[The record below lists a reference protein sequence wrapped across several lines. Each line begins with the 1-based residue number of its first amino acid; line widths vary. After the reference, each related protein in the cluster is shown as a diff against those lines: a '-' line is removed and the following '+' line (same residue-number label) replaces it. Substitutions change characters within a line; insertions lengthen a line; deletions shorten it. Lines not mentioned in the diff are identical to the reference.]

1 LATGSPFQLAHTQ
14 QTSHHFAWAVFLFFS
29 SFPNLIF
36 EISSFVDLHIFKL
49 YLVCMLEDQLGRSA
63 TANRTATITLN
74 FITNMC
80 DDWALQKA

>member
-1 LATGSPFQLAHTQ
+1 M
-14 QTSHHFAWAVFLFFS
+14 
-29 SFPNLIF
+29 I